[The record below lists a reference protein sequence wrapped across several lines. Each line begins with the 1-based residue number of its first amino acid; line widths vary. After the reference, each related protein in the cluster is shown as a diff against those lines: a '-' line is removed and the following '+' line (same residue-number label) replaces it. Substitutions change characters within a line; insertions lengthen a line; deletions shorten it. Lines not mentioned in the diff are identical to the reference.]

1 MANGLTLSLV
11 YSIFTGKPSLRSMFL
26 HCVVAEYGIF
36 AAALFG
42 SYDIL
47 ACPRFSRLSGKRRG
61 DRRNGSA
68 KNGGVS
74 RFPDD
79 HDYRL
84 LFTRSPL
91 ALIDERVWNW

>member
-11 YSIFTGKPSLRSMFL
+11 YSILLGTPSLRSMFL

-36 AAALFG
+36 AAA
-42 SYDIL
+42 
-47 ACPRFSRLSGKRRG
+47 

>member
-1 MANGLTLSLV
+1 
-11 YSIFTGKPSLRSMFL
+11 MFL

-36 AAALFG
+36 AAADG
-42 SYDIL
+42 
-47 ACPRFSRLSGKRRG
+47 
-61 DRRNGSA
+61 RNGSA

>member
-1 MANGLTLSLV
+1 
-11 YSIFTGKPSLRSMFL
+11 MFL

-36 AAALFG
+36 AVA
-42 SYDIL
+42 
-47 ACPRFSRLSGKRRG
+47 

-84 LFTRSPL
+84 LFTCSPL
-91 ALIDERVWNW
+91 ALIDERVWNWWMIDFFKLFKVKSKLKSLCS